1 MIKNES
7 MLLSEIEKQIIIEY
21 RKKDQSTKWAVR
33 RVLDLAESWEKE
45 NARKEKKAQV
55 LNFQK

>member
-1 MIKNES
+1 MIKKES

-45 NARKEKKAQV
+45 NAGKEKKTQV

>member
-1 MIKNES
+1 MIKKES

-45 NARKEKKAQV
+45 KAGNGKQAQV

>member
-1 MIKNES
+1 MIKKES

-45 NARKEKKAQV
+45 NAEKEKKAQV